1 MWRLTASALMFV
13 ITNGEDNLNR
23 SDPRVVARSLEAAG
37 IRVFCFKLKHDRPSS
52 YQTEFELNL
61 EQIVQ
66 DTGGLTVTYLP
77 TEGALIDKNGR
88 PSRAAT
94 ELREQ
99 YRQMLTFN
107 LLTIDLPE
115 ILDRPQP
122 WKLSLG
128 SDDERRK
135 LN

>member
-66 DTGGLTVTYLP
+66 DLNRVQVIRF
-77 TEGALIDKNGR
+77 TEAFQKDMLV
-88 PSRAAT
+88 
-94 ELREQ
+94 REP
-99 YRQMLTFN
+99 R
-107 LLTIDLPE
+107 
-115 ILDRPQP
+115 
-122 WKLSLG
+122 LS
-128 SDDERRK
+128 K
-135 LN
+135 